1 MRRLLFKS
9 NQVPVFKVDEQF
21 VRLESTASPWTGLCV
36 EVHRLPPLEDEPDLV
51 PHQHTLSIHLSQK
64 PCNLEWKI
72 GGQFEN
78 RVMRQ
83 GDVCLF
89 PAHTALPAGRWD
101 QSVDILRV
109 AIEPSF
115 FDRIATQEG
124 MATTSELPL
133 RRDIVDAR
141 IFNLAQVLKVE
152 LEDDCPNG
160 AVFGDSIATALVIHL
175 LKRYATRPLVIPNY
189 ASGLE
194 PAQLRRVTDFLRANL
209 DQKVTLEQLA
219 ELVDV
224 SQFHFARLFKRSTG
238 LSPHQYLIK
247 LRVEQAKDL
256 LLNRNLS
263 IADVAQAVGFTDQSH
278 LTNHFKSLLGISPGK
293 YRSR

>member
-36 EVHRLPPLEDEPDLV
+36 EIHRLPPLEDEPDLV

-83 GDVCLF
+83 GDICLF
-89 PAHTALPAGRWD
+89 PAYAALPAGRWD

-109 AIEPSF
+109 AIEPNF
-115 FDRIATQEG
+115 FDRIAIQEG

-133 RRDIVDAR
+133 RRDLVDTR

-152 LEDDCPNG
+152 LEDKCPNG
-160 AVFGDSIATALVIHL
+160 ALFGDSIGTALVIHL
-175 LKRYATRPLVIPNY
+175 LKSYATRPLVIPTYTN
-189 ASGLE
+189 GLE

-219 ELVDV
+219 ELVGV

-247 LRVEQAKDL
+247 IRVEQAKDL

-263 IADVAQAVGFTDQSH
+263 IADVAHAVGFTDQSH